1 VADNSNPLSEPN
13 VVSGDSADADI
24 KKILAR
30 WSDLELLLERSA
42 KADHLTSELQSYI
55 SELRQDVSAV
65 KFLRNGMMI
74 ATLAY
79 IVFINLLLLCL
90 LFYHKLFFLAM
101 GQYGKAILILV
112 VFSSS
117 VILIAKILGGLFRTH
132 GDRNKDEMLPPHLKA
147 IIEAYSATQN

>member
-1 VADNSNPLSEPN
+1 
-13 VVSGDSADADI
+13 
-24 KKILAR
+24 
-30 WSDLELLLERSA
+30 
-42 KADHLTSELQSYI
+42 
-55 SELRQDVSAV
+55 
-65 KFLRNGMMI
+65 MMI